1 MSSLLRI
8 MNRSAESLFGYI
20 GIAMIFIASYS
31 VLARTVLH
39 ISATWTDEV
48 LKMLLVWS
56 IFTCS
61 GLAFLKGELI
71 GLDIIFEKLKNKPT
85 LLALSKL
92 VQNLFS
98 LLFGCLTVMFAINI
112 IDVQIMTGEATTVV
126 QIPLWIIN
134 LGFLLGNF
142 LISCFAIY
150 KSWICIKDLQNTLH
164 S

>member
-1 MSSLLRI
+1 MTSLLRRL
-8 MNRSAESLFGYI
+8 NLGAETFFGFV

-48 LKMLLVWS
+48 LKMLFVWS

-71 GLDIIFEKLKNKPT
+71 GLDLIFEKLRDKPV
-85 LLALSKL
+85 LLSLTKL
-92 VQNLFS
+92 LQNLFT
-98 LLFGCLTVMFAINI
+98 LLFGCMTVVFAVNI

-142 LISCFAIY
+142 LLACFALY
-150 KSWICIKDLQNTLH
+150 KAFQCLKDLKQAL
-164 S
+164 SA